1 MNKSV
6 KYATV
11 AFGVFSLML
20 VAVFG
25 AYTLW
30 SNIVQEDV
38 SDFSLTLSSSSMGV
52 GVTLS
57 GTLLDGSQTAV
68 SGATISLWEVA
79 NMNGDLPHTFIHNVT
94 TTAQGTYS
102 YWFPESVG
110 IHCYRA
116 SYDVP

>member
-68 SGATISLWEVA
+68 SGATISLYEVD
-79 NMNGDLPHTFIHNVT
+79 NMQGNNPTFLYNVT
-94 TTAQGTYS
+94 TNSQGDYTK
-102 YWFPESVG
+102 WFTESVG